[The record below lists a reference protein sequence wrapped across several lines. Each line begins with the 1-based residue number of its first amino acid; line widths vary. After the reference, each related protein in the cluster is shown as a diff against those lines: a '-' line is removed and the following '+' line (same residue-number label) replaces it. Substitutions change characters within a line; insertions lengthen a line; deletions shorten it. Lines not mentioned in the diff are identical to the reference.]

1 MMFIIQSSKPVF
13 KTSQSYGASLRLSS
27 KKTAIHYNLIPMLLL
42 LRSHF
47 SPVRLFVTIW
57 TLG

>member
-13 KTSQSYGASLRLSS
+13 KTSQSYGDSLRLSS

-42 LRSHF
+42 RSRF
-47 SPVRLFVTIW
+47 SPVRLFATIW